1 MIITFSGLKH
11 KKSYESMQCGMGS
24 WEMKVKQKR
33 WRVEA
38 RLYTYGD
45 DGVLRKW
52 DPQLTRLFD
61 IKPH

>member
-1 MIITFSGLKH
+1 
-11 KKSYESMQCGMGS
+11 
-24 WEMKVKQKR
+24 MKVKQKR